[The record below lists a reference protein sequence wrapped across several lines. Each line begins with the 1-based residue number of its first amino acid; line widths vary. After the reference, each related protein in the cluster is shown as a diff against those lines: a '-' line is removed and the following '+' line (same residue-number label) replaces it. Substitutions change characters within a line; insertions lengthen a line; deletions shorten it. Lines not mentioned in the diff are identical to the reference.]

1 MIVGA
6 IVCGVL
12 ALIAVIVVSASQV
25 ASTTAAPLPR
35 IATFA
40 VPAGYVPPTA
50 DSRSTVQQTNVDS
63 ASHSV
68 KKLTK
73 KQLRMRAQAATAV
86 KIRPVPGGWTPQIGV
101 DIANRALKW
110 LNTPYSWA
118 AGNASGPTYGLA
130 VDKDSRND
138 GHVVGFD
145 CSGLVLY
152 ALAPWMNV
160 AHSAAAQYVEAGTMH
175 PTFNQLQPGDLLF
188 WSENGTVNG
197 VGHVAIYIGNGNV
210 VQAPHSGD
218 VVRVTPLSQVDAG
231 TIGTTRPLT
240 V

>member
-1 MIVGA
+1 MTVG
-6 IVCGVL
+6 ILVCGVL
-12 ALIAVIVVSASQV
+12 ALLAVVSVSATRVTS
-25 ASTTAAPLPR
+25 APAAQGPR
-35 IATFA
+35 IVNYA

-50 DSRSTVQQTNVDS
+50 DTRSTVEKAKVNSGPT
-63 ASHSV
+63 

-73 KQLRMRAQAATAV
+73 KQLRMRAHAATAYTV
-86 KIRPVPGGWTPQIGV
+86 NPVAGGWTPQIGV

-118 AGNASGPTYGLA
+118 AGNANGPTRGLA
-130 VDKDSRND
+130 VDHDSRND
-138 GHVVGFD
+138 GHIVGFD

-152 ALAPWMNV
+152 ALAPFIHV
-160 AHSAAAQYVEAGTMH
+160 SHSAAGQYVEAGSMH
-175 PTFNQLQPGDLLF
+175 PTFPQLQPGDLVF
-188 WSENGTVNG
+188 WSENGAVNG

-218 VVRVTPLSQVDAG
+218 VVRVTPLSQVEAG

-240 V
+240 A